1 MLLVEDELSILNIT
15 RRMLE
20 KMGYTVIAAATP
32 GEAITFACEY
42 SQEIHLLITDV
53 IMPEMNGRELA
64 KKILPFYP
72 NLTCLFMSGHTAD
85 VIAHHG
91 VLLEGVNFIQ
101 KPFTTQDLG
110 KKIRQALD
118 EETEFDQP

>member
-1 MLLVEDELSILNIT
+1 MKILLVEDEPSILSIT

-20 KMGYTVIAAATP
+20 KLGYTVLAAITP
-32 GEAITFACEY
+32 GEAIAFASEY

-53 IMPEMNGRELA
+53 IMPEMNGREMA

-91 VLLEGVNFIQ
+91 VLTEGVNFIQ
-101 KPFTTQDLG
+101 KPFNKESLAE
-110 KKIRQALD
+110 KIRQALD
-118 EETEFDQP
+118 GNPAQ